1 MKLQNRQPQT
11 YQLHEEMNEIPQMW
25 TLVNA
30 LRGRARLMQWHN
42 IERKEQPY
50 YGTKKHQEQAYL
62 RQVGQFST
70 INLPVNFSESKTAD
84 LVSLKRKK
92 EILTWGQLSSDRSNY
107 R

>member
-25 TLVNA
+25 TLVTA

-62 RQVGQFST
+62 RQS
-70 INLPVNFSESKTAD
+70 
-84 LVSLKRKK
+84 
-92 EILTWGQLSSDRSNY
+92 RSVFNY
-107 R
+107 